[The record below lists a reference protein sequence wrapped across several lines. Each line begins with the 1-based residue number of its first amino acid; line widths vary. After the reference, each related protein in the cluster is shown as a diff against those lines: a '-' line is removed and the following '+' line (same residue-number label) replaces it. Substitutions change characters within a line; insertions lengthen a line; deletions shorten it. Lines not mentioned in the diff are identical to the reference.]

1 MRKVTVQIPEV
12 HMSYMDLEVEDN
24 ATDAEILLMANG
36 KMESGDYNDAL
47 EYSHTMDINKWDIE
61 WHKKED

>member
-1 MRKVTVQIPEV
+1 
-12 HMSYMDLEVEDN
+12 
-24 ATDAEILLMANG
+24 
-36 KMESGDYNDAL
+36 MESGDYNDAL

>member
-24 ATDAEILLMANG
+24 ATDAEILLMA
-36 KMESGDYNDAL
+36 
-47 EYSHTMDINKWDIE
+47 KW
-61 WHKKED
+61 EDGVWGL